1 MQPFIS
7 GKPYNIGMGLGLH
20 IANEMM
26 NAMKGKLM
34 FLDENEIE
42 LPKYAKINQI
52 NKAIIAMCFPK
63 EKK

>member
-1 MQPFIS
+1 
-7 GKPYNIGMGLGLH
+7 MGLGLY

-42 LPKYAKINQI
+42 LPKYAKDNQI